1 MSVRRPGAVDVRLR
15 RLDTDEALDRADEL
29 GRVWTGSDEARIR
42 GIFPRHAGRAGFRLV
57 AAEDWEGD
65 LVGFAYGY
73 LGAPGQW
80 WHDVVARALS
90 REARRRWLA
99 PGHFELAELHVAPD
113 HRLRGIGGALHD
125 EVLEGVSLAVLSTQ
139 SDNRPAHALYEGR
152 GWTVVLP
159 ELDFGSGRPF
169 AILGREAP
177 A

>member
-1 MSVRRPGAVDVRLR
+1 MKLR
-15 RLDTDEALDRADEL
+15 HLGPDEALERAAEL

-42 GIFPRHAGRAGFRLV
+42 GIFPRHAGREGFRLV
-57 AAEDWEGD
+57 AAEAEDGSI
-65 LVGFAYGY
+65 VGFAYGY

-80 WHDVVARALS
+80 WHDVVARALP

-99 PGHFELAELHVAPD
+99 PGHFELAELHVAPE

-125 EVLEGVSLAVLSTQ
+125 DLLDGVRLAVLSTQ
-139 SDNRPAHALYEGR
+139 ADNRPALAMYERR
-152 GWTVVLP
+152 GWTVLLP

-177 A
+177 